1 MFDDPDVM
9 FQMSALPSTLRL
21 IPDSSDSA
29 NSDPVTVTVRARGDD
44 VDAQMFST
52 ELLRHLE
59 QTPHATRCAVHVMAG
74 SSLDATLSAMTGASG
89 TGLGWEAALF
99 PESNPSSHRAV
110 RPARA
115 MPKGYSL
122 MRGTSL
128 VSPEHLSALH
138 RRSATELASPHLVHA
153 DSFRLIVDGDVCG
166 WIPVQR
172 LSPTTVTFRAVL
184 HDAQLYCDE
193 PRRRSFLRLSAW
205 SQAVSTHL
213 GEGSTIITWMPDNG
227 DPINE
232 YKLKVAQPD
241 WLVHWVRHVIELD
254 ALERLA
260 G

>member
-1 MFDDPDVM
+1 MLDDPNVR
-9 FQMSALPSTLRL
+9 FQVSALSSTLRL
-21 IPDSSDSA
+21 VPESSDSA
-29 NSDPVTVTVRARGDD
+29 NSDLVTVTVRARGDD
-44 VDAQMFST
+44 LDTQTLST
-52 ELLRHLE
+52 ALLRHLD
-59 QTPHATRCAVHVMAG
+59 QTPQATRCAVQVVAG

-99 PESNPSSHRAV
+99 PESNPSSHRVV

-122 MRGTSL
+122 MRGTSQ
-128 VSPEHLSALH
+128 VSPDHLSALH
-138 RRSATELASPHLVHA
+138 LRSAAELASPHLVHE
-153 DSFRLIVDGDVCG
+153 DSFRLIVDGKVCG

-241 WLVHWVRHVIELD
+241 WLVHWVRHVIEVD
-254 ALERLA
+254 ALEHPA